1 MRPLHE
7 KSGNFWAR
15 TDSVAQTTTF
25 KPIVKHMAQ
34 HTHTQVFQM
43 PGIVTA
49 SVRYKLNVCSQDI
62 DIGHATQQYSLEGGA
77 SVGVQ
82 A

>member
-1 MRPLHE
+1 
-7 KSGNFWAR
+7 
-15 TDSVAQTTTF
+15 
-25 KPIVKHMAQ
+25 MAQ
-34 HTHTQVFQM
+34 HIHTQVFQM

-62 DIGHATQQYSLEGGA
+62 DMGHATQQYSLEGGA